1 MIAIILVNFDIPS
14 QTSSEGIGE
23 AQTWSL
29 QSQFRSSLHWPGR
42 EGDGQNTVFLST
54 EDRL

>member
-14 QTSSEGIGE
+14 QTSSEGIAE

-29 QSQFRSSLHWPGR
+29 QSQSRSSLHWPGR
-42 EGDGQNTVFLST
+42 EGDGQNTVFVST